1 MLRGAATLVAQL
13 FHRAPQRART
23 ASPLLAYLAGD
34 FADAIARIWPA
45 PHGDFFALPAARR
58 HAVAMAL
65 AGHIRRPT
73 SDAELR
79 RLVEYQRDAAVAEA
93 FTRIPPTGLMRAL
106 AKAGEQ
112 LWRREEYDTFVA
124 LMAEPMANE
133 VLRHLDDVRPAAF
146 GPIALL
152 PETLR
157 MASVV
162 RVLPSSAAA
171 HDLARA
177 FRLAACMRE
186 PGASARIARRWGA
199 GGDIRA
205 VFSRAVED
213 LTPDVF
219 RPAGPAPVL
228 GASFVAITGR
238 KQLEA
243 VALEFRNCLA
253 EHGARVAEGRLAVY
267 VWRAEPLAAIALS
280 RDAAGWRL
288 AEAKAAD
295 NVDLEEGFLRQLAA
309 RLDLAGVRTGPSVQ
323 TVSCRLG
330 DWADGNAY
338 PREYRASF
346 IDDLAL
352 GDLWS

>member
-1 MLRGAATLVAQL
+1 MVAQL
-13 FHRAPQRART
+13 FNRAPQRART

-34 FADAIARIWPA
+34 FADAIARIWPS
-45 PHGDFFALPAARR
+45 PHGVFFALSAARR
-58 HAVAMAL
+58 HAVAIAL
-65 AGHIRRPT
+65 AGHARQPLT
-73 SDAELR
+73 DADLR
-79 RLVEYQRDAAVAEA
+79 RLVEYQRDAVVGEA
-93 FTRIPPTGLMRAL
+93 FTRMPPTGLMRAL

-112 LWRREEYDTFVA
+112 LWRRQDYDTFVA
-124 LMAEPMANE
+124 LMAKPMANE
-133 VLRHLDDVRPAAF
+133 VLRHLDHVRPEAF

-152 PETLR
+152 PEALR
-157 MASVV
+157 MAPVV

-177 FRLAACMRE
+177 FHLAVRMRE

-205 VFSRAVED
+205 VFGRAVED

-219 RPAGPAPVL
+219 RPAGSPPVL
-228 GASFVAITGR
+228 TAPFVAITGR

-243 VALEFRNCLA
+243 AALEFRNCLA
-253 EHGARVAEGRLAVY
+253 EHGARVAEGRMAVY
-267 VWRAEPLAAIALS
+267 VWRAEPLAVIALS
-280 RDAAGWRL
+280 RDVAGWRL
-288 AEAKAAD
+288 AEAKAPD
-295 NVDLEEGFLRQLAA
+295 NVDLEEGYLRQLAA

-323 TVSCRLG
+323 NISCRLD
-330 DWADGNAY
+330 DWANGNSY

-346 IDDLAL
+346 VEDLTL

>member
-1 MLRGAATLVAQL
+1 MVAQL

-58 HAVAMAL
+58 HAVALAL
-65 AGHIRRPT
+65 AGHIRQPA
-73 SDAELR
+73 SDADLR
-79 RLVEYQRDAAVAEA
+79 RLVEYQRDAVVAEA
-93 FTRIPPTGLMRAL
+93 FPRVPPTGLMRAL

-112 LWRREEYDTFVA
+112 LWRREDYDTFVA

-152 PETLR
+152 PEALR
-157 MASVV
+157 MAPVV
-162 RVLPSSAAA
+162 RVLPSTAAA

-177 FRLAACMRE
+177 FRLAARMRE
-186 PGASARIARRWGA
+186 PGAPARIARRWGA

-205 VFSRAVED
+205 VFGRAVED

-219 RPAGPAPVL
+219 RPAGPPPVL
-228 GASFVAITGR
+228 AAPFVAITGR
-238 KQLEA
+238 KQLEG

-253 EHGARVAEGRLAVY
+253 EHGARVAEGRMAVY

-288 AEAKAAD
+288 AEAKAPD

-323 TVSCRLG
+323 NVSCRLD
-330 DWADGNAY
+330 DWANGNSY
-338 PREYRASF
+338 PREHRVSF
-346 IDDLAL
+346 VEDLAL